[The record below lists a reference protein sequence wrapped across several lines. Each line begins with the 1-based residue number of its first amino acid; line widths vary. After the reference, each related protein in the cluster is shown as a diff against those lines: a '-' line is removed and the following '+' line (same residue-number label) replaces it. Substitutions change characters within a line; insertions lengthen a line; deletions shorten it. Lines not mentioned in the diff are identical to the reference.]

1 MVAASDTHGTD
12 QFTGIYDPPEAARYL
27 KASTDADGM
36 LTLDSTKLIR
46 WIRRGLA
53 SEDLA
58 ELSAYNILIDFE
70 DLVSMRVIAALRVA
84 GVRWSEI
91 RRTNRWLRDEMGVE
105 RPFATELLW
114 LGQGQLFSEW
124 TRRLVSASRH
134 GQMALDLICQY
145 LIPVHGLTFDET
157 SGLASSWEPF
167 GGIVLEPRVQFGAPC
182 IKGTRIPTRTVAGM
196 IEAGDTAT
204 WVADAYGLSVD
215 EVQAARDWE
224 SRLHAD

>member
-1 MVAASDTHGTD
+1 MVAAFDRHGID

-27 KASTDADGM
+27 KASTDAAGI

-53 SEDLA
+53 SQDLA
-58 ELSAYNILIDFE
+58 DLSGHELLIDFE

-84 GVRWSEI
+84 GVSWSEI

-124 TRRLVSASRH
+124 TRQLVSASRH
-134 GQMALDLICQY
+134 GQMALDLLWQY
-145 LIPVHGLTFDET
+145 LIPVHGLMFDEA

-167 GGIVLEPRVQFGAPC
+167 EGIVLEPRVQFGAPC
-182 IKGTRIPTRTVAGM
+182 IKGTRIPTRAVAGM
-196 IEAGDTAT
+196 IEAGDAES
-204 WVADAYGLSVD
+204 WVADAYGLSLD